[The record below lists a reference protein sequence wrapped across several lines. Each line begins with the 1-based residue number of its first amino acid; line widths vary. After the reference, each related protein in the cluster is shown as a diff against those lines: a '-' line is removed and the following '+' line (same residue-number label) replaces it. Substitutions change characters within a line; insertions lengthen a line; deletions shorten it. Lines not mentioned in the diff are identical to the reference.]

1 MVQKGSQRLWQVGNA
16 NSTISFAVV
25 NPHKLPLPS
34 FPLADERYTW
44 LSTPWTD
51 YLNTVTALEFK
62 N

>member
-1 MVQKGSQRLWQVGNA
+1 MVQKGSQRLWQVDNA

-34 FPLADERYTW
+34 FPLADEQQAW
-44 LSTPWTD
+44 LSTLRAD
-51 YLNTVTALEFK
+51 YFNPVTVLEFK